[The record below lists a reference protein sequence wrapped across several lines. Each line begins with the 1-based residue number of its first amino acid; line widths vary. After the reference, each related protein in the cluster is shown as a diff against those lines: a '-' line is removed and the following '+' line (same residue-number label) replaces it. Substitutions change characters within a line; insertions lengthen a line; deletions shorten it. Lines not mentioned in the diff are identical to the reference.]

1 MPDHQP
7 NGSWMPVATE
17 LAMASGAA
25 FLAGYVRAKADPRP
39 LSLASMTARCAEA
52 VVCGCIAIGVSAWL
66 EAVDPR
72 ATVGLS
78 AALGLI
84 GTGVISDLVM
94 RWMAARA
101 GKGQ

>member
-1 MPDHQP
+1 
-7 NGSWMPVATE
+7 
-17 LAMASGAA
+17 MASGAA

-39 LSLASMTARCAEA
+39 FSLASLAARTAEA
-52 VVCGCIAIGVSAWL
+52 VVCGVIAIGVSAWL

-84 GTGVISDLVM
+84 GTGVISDLVV
-94 RWMAARA
+94 RWMTTRA
-101 GKGQ
+101 GKGG